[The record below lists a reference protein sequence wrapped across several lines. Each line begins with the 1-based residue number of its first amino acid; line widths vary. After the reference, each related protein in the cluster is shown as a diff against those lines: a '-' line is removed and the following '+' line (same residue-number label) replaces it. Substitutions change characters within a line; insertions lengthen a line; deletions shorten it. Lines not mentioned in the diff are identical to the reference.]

1 MTTKQMTKEKFFQ
14 VGSKIVHRKGF
25 NHTGI
30 LELLRAAN
38 VPKGSFYFYFKNK
51 EDFGLQLIDFFAQDF
66 FLSRIKAFEDYEK
79 SSPIHNLRR
88 FFLEFLPYYEKND
101 FEGG

>member
-1 MTTKQMTKEKFFQ
+1 MTKEKFFQ
-14 VGSKIVHRKGF
+14 VGSRIVHRKGF

-30 LELLRAAN
+30 LELLKAAN

-51 EDFGLQLIDFFAQDF
+51 EDFGLQLIDYFARDFFFSRIKEFDNHKKSSPLLNLRHF
-66 FLSRIKAFEDYEK
+66 FLS
-79 SSPIHNLRR
+79 
-88 FFLEFLPYYEKND
+88 FLPYFEKND